1 MARKSGDISS
11 SILVALLAAAAEW
24 ALEVYIIMITYNKV
38 ILLLLSNVDTRIFE
52 VYTSLI

>member
-11 SILVALLAAAAEW
+11 SILVALVAAAVEW